1 MYPASNDYLMVW
13 INIGIIMYPV
23 SNDYLMVWIKIGKR
37 MHPVSNNSMTTDSV
51 NWPYLEKI
59 LNPSKLY
66 KISATTVAKSCD
78 LAIEKL

>member
-1 MYPASNDYLMVW
+1 
-13 INIGIIMYPV
+13 
-23 SNDYLMVWIKIGKR
+23 
-37 MHPVSNNSMTTDSV
+37 MHPVSNNSMTMDSV

-66 KISATTVAKSCD
+66 KISATTVAKSCG